1 MYYCVGSAAAAVCQK
16 EQSGLNSEGCGAEAP
31 NGLCRPP
38 SRMSSPA
45 DKSGAWR
52 TAIVRGAVQKR
63 RKVCAVVRH
72 GLPLPR
78 GQERCVTDSIVR
90 GAGIKSP
97 QSPQSPQSPHC
108 QSSCRQV
115 TGSFLDAMREGMKP
129 ARIASTTLM
138 PIIITAC
145 HHSICSRLPTCR

>member
-38 SRMSSPA
+38 SRTTVA
-45 DKSGAWR
+45 
-52 TAIVRGAVQKR
+52 R
-63 RKVCAVVRH
+63 RQ
-72 GLPLPR
+72 GW
-78 GQERCVTDSIVR
+78 CVTDGKSEGCGAEAPNGLCRSSSRTAVTPRTRAVR
-90 GAGIKSP
+90 DGLNSEGCGIKSP

>member
-38 SRMSSPA
+38 SRTTVARRQGWCVTDGKSEGCGAEAPNGLCRSS
-45 DKSGAWR
+45 SR
-52 TAIVRGAVQKR
+52 TAVT
-63 RKVCAVVRH
+63 
-72 GLPLPR
+72 R

-90 GAGIKSP
+90 GAGIK
-97 QSPQSPQSPHC
+97 SPQSPQSPHC

>member
-1 MYYCVGSAAAAVCQK
+1 MYYCVGSAAAAVCRK
-16 EQSGLNSEGCGAEAP
+16 EQSGRKERGCGAEAP
-31 NGLCRPP
+31 DGLCRPRHGCRHP
-38 SRMSSPA
+38 QTRAARGGLNSKGCGAEAPKGLCRSSSWTAVAPR
-45 DKSGAWR
+45 KRSGAWR
-52 TAIVRGAVQKR
+52 TAIVRGA
-63 RKVCAVVRH
+63 
-72 GLPLPR
+72 
-78 GQERCVTDSIVR
+78 
-90 GAGIKSP
+90 GIK
-97 QSPQSPQSPHC
+97 SPQSPHC